1 MEKDCNGPTV
11 HPQFHVRLPWQL
23 AQTEQRTPH
32 VLLLHLDTATAL
44 YSVAALLVSVK
55 EVNWCFDKTMDS
67 ADRETQG

>member
-1 MEKDCNGPTV
+1 MEWDCNGPTV
-11 HPQFHVRLPWQL
+11 HSQLRVRLPWQL

-32 VLLLHLDTATAL
+32 ALLLHLHTAMVL

-55 EVNWCFDKTMDS
+55 EANWCFDKTMDS